1 MLTILKV
8 STYHS
13 YSSAFVCG
21 ITLFRIAI
29 CKENLLFSFLLLFK
43 SINRWQ
49 TASGL
54 QTSRITLKN
63 LNLIILV
70 LLMGKQ
76 FFYFFNVITLKK
88 LMKSKN
94 DFFRVTQSSMNVTV
108 ALYQRPL
115 KTFKERKDGG
125 YDEKVENNRKAL
137 DLSEV

>member
-1 MLTILKV
+1 
-8 STYHS
+8 
-13 YSSAFVCG
+13 
-21 ITLFRIAI
+21 
-29 CKENLLFSFLLLFK
+29 
-43 SINRWQ
+43 
-49 TASGL
+49 
-54 QTSRITLKN
+54 
-63 LNLIILV
+63 
-70 LLMGKQ
+70 MGKQ